1 MKQNR
6 LYNDLAWTWPIISP
20 PSDYVE
26 DADKTRG
33 LLLKHSK
40 IAIKTLLNLGAGGGH
55 DDFGLKRYFAIT
67 GIDLSPAMLELARKL
82 NPEATYLEGDM
93 RTVRLDERFDAVFLG
108 DAVNYMLT
116 CEDLA
121 AAFRTAYAHL
131 KPGGVFITF
140 VEQTPETF
148 VQNKTK
154 VTICRKDDVE
164 IVFIE
169 NLYDPD
175 PSDTTCEDTF
185 VYLIRR
191 GGKQQIEVDHHI
203 SGIFG
208 LQIWLDL
215 MTEAGFTGISKT
227 VEEYPD
233 YPQLYTLVGIKP
245 LRPE

>member
-33 LLLKHSK
+33 FLLKHSK
-40 IAIKTLLNLGAGGGH
+40 IAIKTLLNLGCGGGH

-82 NPEATYLEGDM
+82 NPQVTYLEGDM
-93 RTVRLDERFDAVFLG
+93 RTMRLDKSFDAVFLG

-116 CEDLA
+116 REDLA

-131 KPGGVFITF
+131 KPGGAFITF

-154 VTICRKDDVE
+154 VAAHKKGDVE

-191 GGKQQIEVDHHI
+191 GGKQQVEVDHHV

-208 LQIWLDL
+208 LQTWLDL

-245 LRPE
+245 LEPE